1 MSKELSFQ
9 LAQNYL
15 TNFFFLKFNKNHKL
29 KPFFFTHYPT
39 LKCNFNCTYCPF
51 PKSKTDIEAFKEL
64 DTGDTIKLMQIL
76 YRESPYIY
84 FTGGEP
90 LLRNDI
96 IEIVRASKQLGFK
109 SISINTNM
117 SLIHQKME
125 ILDDISNLVASLDV
139 WEDETNCRLQG
150 VPSSMV
156 QKAKNNMIAC
166 SKLQKEKNFLMTIN
180 CVITPDTV
188 GDVRQVMEF
197 CFLHSIRFA
206 PVPAVLEDGRFDSR
220 LKNSEEYGRLIK
232 DILEAK
238 KKGRPVFG
246 SFRYLDT
253 IYDFKRFE
261 CYPTLTPHI
270 YPDGSLFYPCQPL
283 MMVAANLLDTGSY
296 RKALARGIEKFGPL
310 PMCAGK
316 CHKACYIEPSN
327 YIKNPFLLIK
337 ERI

>member
-1 MSKELSFQ
+1 MSKGFSFQ

-15 TNFFFLKFNKNHKL
+15 KNFFFLMFNGNHTL
-29 KPFFFTHYPT
+29 RPFFFTHYAT
-39 LKCNFNCTYCPF
+39 LRCNFQCSYCPF
-51 PKSKTDIEAFKEL
+51 PKSKTDIEAFEEL
-64 DTGDTIKLMQIL
+64 DTEDTIKLMQIM

-90 LLRNDI
+90 LLRRDI
-96 IEIVRASKQLGFK
+96 LALIQASKHIGFR

-117 SLIHQKME
+117 SLMHQKME
-125 ILDDISNLVASLDV
+125 ILDDITNLVASLDV
-139 WEDETNCRLQG
+139 LEDEKNCRLLG

-156 QKAKNNMIAC
+156 QRTKKNIIEC
-166 SKLQKEKNFLMTIN
+166 SKLQKEKNFFMTIN

-188 GDVRQVMEF
+188 DDVRQVMNF
-197 CFLHSIRFA
+197 CFQHHIRFA
-206 PVPAVLEDGRFDSR
+206 PVPAVLADGSFDAR
-220 LKNSEEYGRLIK
+220 LKKSAEYRGLVK

-238 KKGRPVFG
+238 KRGFPVFG
-246 SFRYLDT
+246 SLKYLDT

-261 CYPTLTPHI
+261 CYPTLTPHT

-283 MMVAANLLDTGSY
+283 MMVAANLLNAGSY
-296 RKALARGIEKFGPL
+296 RKALALGKEKFGPL
-310 PMCAGK
+310 PMCTGK

-327 YIKNPFLLIK
+327 YLKNPLLLIK